1 VTYILLVILVLLGL
15 GCSRADQPDAAE
27 ALLQRL
33 VRETMVAVSEN
44 SDASSPPASIA
55 TAIVDRHTT
64 EVVDY
69 VRQRTHAEASP
80 DIIASVRQML
90 ISGLV
95 SAINDQRSGRLRSPP
110 GTGPRSPAPSVPIP
124 TSRAEAIEQVLR
136 GMTLRSTAHSDA
148 LRAIIGNIL
157 AELGGNQPIDDQLW
171 ANAQRLAAEI
181 VDRHRAE
188 IEHYVLQTIK
198 QNQESVQ
205 MTRNQLVRGV
215 TTSLENLRERRE
227 RVDRMAKTIDASIP
241 ALAVKAVSS
250 SPDPSAAAEQVLLG
264 LRVLIASHTSEREA
278 YLRTLAAYQGDTASI
293 ELSIRVRNEQYLSTL
308 RMIVDDEVAAN
319 WARRPTTQ
327 GP

>member
-1 VTYILLVILVLLGL
+1 
-15 GCSRADQPDAAE
+15 
-27 ALLQRL
+27 
-33 VRETMVAVSEN
+33 
-44 SDASSPPASIA
+44 
-55 TAIVDRHTT
+55 
-64 EVVDY
+64 
-69 VRQRTHAEASP
+69 
-80 DIIASVRQML
+80 
-90 ISGLV
+90 
-95 SAINDQRSGRLRSPP
+95 
-110 GTGPRSPAPSVPIP
+110 
-124 TSRAEAIEQVLR
+124 
-136 GMTLRSTAHSDA
+136 
-148 LRAIIGNIL
+148 
-157 AELGGNQPIDDQLW
+157 
-171 ANAQRLAAEI
+171 
-181 VDRHRAE
+181 
-188 IEHYVLQTIK
+188 
-198 QNQESVQ
+198 